1 MRILFL
7 STALV
12 LMGCAQEH
20 DGHSHSEADHENAE
34 LHTSAEVSSEHS
46 AHGEADHSV
55 HNETAR
61 KSETTTVTTRSA
73 DSHSHGGAVLS
84 VAADNNAIV
93 MELETP
99 LYNLLGFEYA
109 PKTPEEKTRVSEVEA
124 RLARPEN
131 LMSFN
136 AEAGCTYDKPVH
148 KIMLFEERA
157 DHEHDEDHD
166 SDHDE
171 DRGSDNDEDHDSD
184 HKDIILEYGLKCK
197 AMSKL
202 KKIEVSLFEEFPFSK
217 ELELVYLG
225 PSQQMSVELSSSR
238 PNADLTR

>member
-1 MRILFL
+1 MSSRFLFI
-7 STALV
+7 SACLV
-12 LMGCAQEH
+12 LVGCAQEQG
-20 DGHSHSEADHENAE
+20 GHSHIEADHKAPDAERLIAAEN
-34 LHTSAEVSSEHS
+34 LSEHA
-46 AHGEADHSV
+46 AHREAAHKP
-55 HNETAR
+55 ET
-61 KSETTTVTTRSA
+61 KSVTTRSA
-73 DSHSHGGAVLS
+73 EAHSHGGAVLS

-148 KIMLFEERA
+148 KIMLFEEHA
-157 DHEHDEDHD
+157 DHEHEDDHGSDHEEDH
-166 SDHDE
+166 
-171 DRGSDNDEDHDSD
+171 GSD
-184 HKDIILEYGLKCK
+184 HKDVILEYGLKCK

-202 KKIEVSLFEEFPFSK
+202 KKIEVSLFEEFPFFK

>member
-1 MRILFL
+1 MRVLFL
-7 STALV
+7 STAFV

-34 LHTSAEVSSEHS
+34 LHTSAEDSSEHSAHGEVDHS

-136 AEAGCTYDKPVH
+136 AKAGCTYDKPVH
-148 KIMLFEERA
+148 KIMLFEEHA
-157 DHEHDEDHD
+157 DHEHEDDHGSDHEEDH
-166 SDHDE
+166 
-171 DRGSDNDEDHDSD
+171 GSD
-184 HKDIILEYGLKCK
+184 HKDVILEYGLKCK

-202 KKIEVSLFEEFPFSK
+202 KKIEVSLFEEFPFFK

>member
-1 MRILFL
+1 MQKKLRIISKRVLFI
-7 STALV
+7 SAAFV
-12 LMGCAQEH
+12 LIGCAQEQA
-20 DGHSHSEADHENAE
+20 GHSHIEADHKHAE
-34 LHTSAEVSSEHS
+34 LHSSAEVSSEHS
-46 AHGEADHSV
+46 AHRDTAHKQ
-55 HNETAR
+55 ET
-61 KSETTTVTTRSA
+61 KSVTTRSA

-84 VAADNNAIV
+84 VAAENNSIV

-148 KIMLFEERA
+148 KIMLFEEHA
-157 DHEHDEDHD
+157 DHEHEDDHGSDHEEDH
-166 SDHDE
+166 
-171 DRGSDNDEDHDSD
+171 GSD
-184 HKDIILEYGLKCK
+184 HKDVILEYGLKCK

-202 KKIEVSLFEEFPFSK
+202 KKIEVSLFEEFPFFK

-225 PSQQMSVELSSSR
+225 PSQQMLS
-238 PNADLTR
+238 LIHI